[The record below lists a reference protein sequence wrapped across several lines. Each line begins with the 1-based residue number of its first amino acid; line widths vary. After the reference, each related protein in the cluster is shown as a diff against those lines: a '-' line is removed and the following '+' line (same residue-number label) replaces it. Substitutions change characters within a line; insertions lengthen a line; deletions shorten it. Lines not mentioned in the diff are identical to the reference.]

1 MKKEGDF
8 LERYFELIP
17 EAINLTRWINWCDV
31 KSILF
36 MKKIILL
43 GSTVAN
49 ALMKQ
54 RLADKGIDVFD
65 EIDIFDSTLLEDWLK
80 KYRDIIIEENLF
92 FLVPEQE
99 YPANELIYLNVKR
112 IFNLLG
118 EKRINAIR
126 DFSSGFPLGAEDI
139 LNDKTLIQNVFTVLK
154 DDISKICFTEYLYT
168 AISNYHWNMDIK
180 ENNFGIADKKSYEKR
195 KNYILSTEDFDKY
208 VRGRNFLFC
217 STRDWDKN
225 NPIFSSASYKYL
237 LFLFPIR
244 LSRMKLHELYDY
256 ESDSINICDCILSD
270 KDGEKIV
277 DIRKYS
283 GGTPLEYLVTKV
295 KVNTCSIESI
305 SKRTFRNYDTIM
317 IEMGDEFE
325 DVLIE
330 SYVEI
335 LNNNTTLIVCG
346 FGRVSELWK
355 SISIVNKYL
364 KDYVISL
371 RRYETENIISG
382 YLIIAEKG

>member
-180 ENNFGIADKKSYEKR
+180 
-195 KNYILSTEDFDKY
+195 
-208 VRGRNFLFC
+208 
-217 STRDWDKN
+217 
-225 NPIFSSASYKYL
+225 
-237 LFLFPIR
+237 
-244 LSRMKLHELYDY
+244 
-256 ESDSINICDCILSD
+256 
-270 KDGEKIV
+270 
-277 DIRKYS
+277 
-283 GGTPLEYLVTKV
+283 
-295 KVNTCSIESI
+295 
-305 SKRTFRNYDTIM
+305 
-317 IEMGDEFE
+317 
-325 DVLIE
+325 
-330 SYVEI
+330 
-335 LNNNTTLIVCG
+335 
-346 FGRVSELWK
+346 
-355 SISIVNKYL
+355 
-364 KDYVISL
+364 
-371 RRYETENIISG
+371 
-382 YLIIAEKG
+382 